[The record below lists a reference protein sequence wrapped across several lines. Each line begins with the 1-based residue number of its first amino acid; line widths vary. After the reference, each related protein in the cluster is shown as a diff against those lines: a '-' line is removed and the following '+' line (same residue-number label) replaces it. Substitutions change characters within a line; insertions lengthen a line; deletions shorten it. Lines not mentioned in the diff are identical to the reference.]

1 MLGEIAIDLEKVR
14 EEDRHKEILCVGMI
28 AESDAED
35 LYEQLAA
42 LTEQEEVKK
51 K

>member
-1 MLGEIAIDLEKVR
+1 MLEEIAIDLEKVR
-14 EEDRHKEILCVGMI
+14 EEDRHKVILCVGMI
-28 AESDAED
+28 AESDAMN

>member
-14 EEDRHKEILCVGMI
+14 EEDRHKEILCMSMI
-28 AESDAED
+28 AESDVVI
-35 LYEQLAA
+35 LYEQLAT

>member
-1 MLGEIAIDLEKVR
+1 
-14 EEDRHKEILCVGMI
+14 MI
-28 AESDAED
+28 AESDAVD

-51 K
+51 EVEVMLE